1 MLETAVQDLK
11 LLITEHDGTNVAT
24 RRFSRRVDELIN
36 VFYDDIGEITTVPT
50 HTLFDLFVFKV
61 LYVERA
67 STDAAVVDYLGHL
80 LDRYLSA
87 DELFLESDDGTLS
100 VFYLSDLLKEMAQLK
115 RFQNLF
121 EAFRKYGD
129 SSLFFTG
136 VFQEVLKQRPRRGWG
151 GPVSFVDRAYYVSTG
166 KRFYRMAA
174 EHDLA
179 EDTHQREILA
189 KLSAYFELYLDALN
203 EMSERYIMG
212 FDLELI
218 ADKMLD
224 SINSYRETGEERH
237 LLDAGRYAAIVKVN
251 PGALAGLAKRQPLLL
266 QQPDAND

>member
-11 LLITEHDGTNVAT
+11 LLISEHDGTNVAN

-50 HTLFDLFVFKV
+50 HTLFDLFVIKV
-61 LYVERA
+61 LYVERS
-67 STDAAVVDYLGHL
+67 STDAAVVAYLGHM
-80 LDRYLSA
+80 LDRCLST
-87 DELFLESDDGTLS
+87 DDLFLESDDGTLS
-100 VFYLSDLLKEMAQLK
+100 IFSLADLLQEMVRLK

-129 SSLFFTG
+129 SSLFLTG
-136 VFQEVLKQRPRRGWG
+136 VFPEVLKKRARSGWAG
-151 GPVSFVDRAYYVSTG
+151 SVPFVDRAYYVSTG

-179 EDTHQREILA
+179 EDTDQRETLA
-189 KLSAYFELYLDALN
+189 KLSSHFEVYLDALN

-212 FDLELI
+212 FDMNLI
-218 ADKMLD
+218 ADNMLD
-224 SINSYRETGEERH
+224 SINSYRETGDERH
-237 LLDAGRYAAIVKVN
+237 LHNAGRFAAILKVN
-251 PGALAGLAKRQPLLL
+251 PAEFPGLANR
-266 QQPDAND
+266 